1 MPFAATLRDQ
11 KLNMPVMAIAEQH
24 GVGERLA
31 DALRPETRDLASVV
45 APDCGHFV
53 AEEAPEFFCEHLE
66 KFSIG

>member
-1 MPFAATLRDQ
+1 
-11 KLNMPVMAIAEQH
+11 MAIAGQH

-31 DALRPETRDLASVV
+31 DALGPETRDLASVV

-66 KFSIG
+66 KFFIG